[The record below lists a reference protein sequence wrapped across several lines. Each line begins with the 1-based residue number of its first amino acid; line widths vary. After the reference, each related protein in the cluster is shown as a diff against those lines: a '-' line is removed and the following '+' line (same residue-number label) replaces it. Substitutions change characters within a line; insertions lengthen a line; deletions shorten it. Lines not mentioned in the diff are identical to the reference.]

1 MIHIIFLIGGVCCAL
16 LCHWMIRHTYEGYTL
31 EDTNELDVFGQPR
44 KKKVWNKKVVLPRW
58 IYILIWLFCILL
70 APLAIV
76 APITMGVCI
85 SGFCS
90 DGDAHFI
97 YTNRFIEWLK
107 KEV

>member
-1 MIHIIFLIGGVCCAL
+1 MIHILFLIVGVCFAL

-44 KKKVWNKKVVLPRW
+44 KKEVWNKKVVLPRW

-76 APITMGVCI
+76 APIVVGVVI
-85 SGFCS
+85 GIACS
-90 DGDAHFI
+90 EGEARFI
-97 YTNRFIEWLK
+97 YTNRLIEWLK

>member
-1 MIHIIFLIGGVCCAL
+1 MIHMIFLIGGVCCAL

-70 APLAIV
+70 APIAII
-76 APITMGVCI
+76 APIVVGVII
-85 SGFCS
+85 SIACS
-90 DGDAHFI
+90 DGCARFV
-97 YTNRFIEWLK
+97 YTNRLIEWLK

>member
-1 MIHIIFLIGGVCCAL
+1 MTHIIFLIGGVCCAL

-70 APLAIV
+70 APIAII
-76 APITMGVCI
+76 APIVVGVII
-85 SGFCS
+85 SIACS
-90 DGDAHFI
+90 DGCARFV
-97 YTNRFIEWLK
+97 YTNRLIEWLK